1 MEDVPDISWGCDID
15 SVENATSLQRWL
27 TNSGLPPHKMRWES
41 RNEIST
47 NKHLLKVS
55 DVRLEEDD
63 VLKLAF
69 FENNAKDKRYNR
81 HTCQVLGYPKQG
93 RVNWLHCQHRLQKAF
108 NGLPQSPK
116 KTESFAN
123 MLSSVSF
130 SVLSVSVQRII
141 KWDPLNCMTQISLAL
156 FLSTYTQR
164 SSLQS
169 QARSDLTRTRIH
181 QSHKTRMKMILWW
194 RQHVMIPFQ
203 SKEALIDEQIRSV
216 QANRKD
222 RKRGVP
228 KALIFAAVLAVSFP
242 KVYEEENM
250 RRTYKEERNLEGMRL
265 GKLLGIFPLMYL
277 SGGACSILVIT
288 GGKTIKQLLHIMSED
303 DTEPLTTLQCFL
315 IFSILAMVM
324 SQFPNMNSLFGLSLV
339 GSVMAVAYSTAVW
352 TLLLASER
360 NQNSVSYAT
369 KDTSHFD
376 RPPKLLFLSN
386 LVV

>member
-1 MEDVPDISWGCDID
+1 SQGIAKISSCCNMKWVVMCSPTCMVAYTPWRFYD
-15 SVENATSLQRWL
+15 SVDT
-27 TNSGLPPHKMRWES
+27 TNEPSSCLLPRGMRRE
-41 RNEIST
+41 
-47 NKHLLKVS
+47 V
-55 DVRLEEDD
+55 
-63 VLKLAF
+63 
-69 FENNAKDKRYNR
+69 
-81 HTCQVLGYPKQG
+81 
-93 RVNWLHCQHRLQKAF
+93 
-108 NGLPQSPK
+108 
-116 KTESFAN
+116 
-123 MLSSVSF
+123 
-130 SVLSVSVQRII
+130 
-141 KWDPLNCMTQISLAL
+141 
-156 FLSTYTQR
+156 
-164 SSLQS
+164 
-169 QARSDLTRTRIH
+169 
-181 QSHKTRMKMILWW
+181 SHK
-194 RQHVMIPFQ
+194 
-203 SKEALIDEQIRSV
+203 
-216 QANRKD
+216 
-222 RKRGVP
+222 
-228 KALIFAAVLAVSFP
+228 SFP

-265 GKLLGIFPLMYL
+265 GKLFGIFPLMYL

-288 GGKTIKQLLHIMSED
+288 GGKTIKQLLHIIWWGWWVITIMSED